1 MFCFYEST
9 SGRLVSI
16 SSTSTTPPAGIA
28 VVELPDGANRNAT
41 WNPAKLSFDPL
52 PVQRWVDKTE
62 FIRRFSDAAIANI
75 YGASLNNASIGAWLF
90 RLQATQRVD
99 LNSADTI
106 NGVNA
111 LVAAGLITQAEAD
124 GVLA

>member
-1 MFCFYEST
+1 MFCYYET
-9 SGRLVSI
+9 ASGKLISI
-16 SSTSTTPPAGIA
+16 SSTNVIQPDGIS

-41 WNPAKLSFDPL
+41 WNPATLSFDPL
-52 PVQRWVDKTE
+52 PVQRWIDKTD
-62 FIRRFSDAAIANI
+62 FIRRFSDSAIANI